1 MKAKYRY
8 IFLVFSALLVLASCS
23 GDRKSK
29 EPFDPKSHISQSRYD
44 EISLVELFNY
54 ISSAGK
60 LKSPMLNRFELT
72 ADRDGSISNLSLEV
86 VDTESGKSHN
96 ASYDS
101 ESDIFK
107 IKLGEYVAEEK
118 NLFDLSLLESAESLL
133 ENLEADQAFSI
144 YFLTEL
150 SSGSIDA
157 NFPQSSDV
165 FLLEKSGLQKVESP
179 EIPKSETLY
188 FFATHNLNSSADY
201 PSYFIVDPKK
211 I

>member
-23 GDRKSK
+23 GDRESK
-29 EPFDPKSHISQSRYD
+29 EPFDPKSHISESRYD

-101 ESDIFK
+101 KSDIFK
-107 IKLGEYVAEEK
+107 IKLDEYVAEEK
-118 NLFDLSLLESAESLL
+118 KLFDLSLLESAESLL

-165 FLLEKSGLQKVESP
+165 FLLEKSGLQEIESP

-188 FFATHNLNSSADY
+188 FFAIHNLNSSADY